1 MVAVNNQKKKVAG
14 TDTNLK
20 PKSLHLQKQHTMAG
34 TYTQIRIHL
43 IFSPKGRKSLIL
55 KKHKTEVEKYIT
67 GVIQNQG
74 HKLLAI
80 NCMPDH
86 IHIFIGQSPKQSIS
100 LLVEK
105 VKKSSRT
112 YIKEQSWMTF
122 DFNWQRGYGAFSH
135 SKSQTDAV
143 VKYILNQEEHHKKK
157 TFRDEYLDVLR
168 NFEIEFEERYVF
180 EFY

>member
-1 MVAVNNQKKKVAG
+1 
-14 TDTNLK
+14 
-20 PKSLHLQKQHTMAG
+20 MAN

-43 IFSPKGRKSLIL
+43 IFSPKGRESLLPKEHKSSI
-55 KKHKTEVEKYIT
+55 HKYIT

-86 IHIFIGQSPKQSIS
+86 IHIFIGQSPEQSLS
-100 LLVEK
+100 VLVEK
-105 VKKSSRT
+105 IKKASRKF
-112 YIKEQSWMTF
+112 IKEQPWMPF
-122 DFNWQRGYGAFSH
+122 DFQWQRGYGAFSH

-143 VKYILNQEEHHKKK
+143 VKYILNQEEHHRQK
-157 TFRDEYLDVLR
+157 TFREEYLEILKK
-168 NFEIEFEERYVF
+168 FEIEFEKKYIF